1 MAEKVLVTGAAGLV
15 GGNLV
20 RRLVEQGFEVGAFLI
35 PGSNTAAL
43 DGLSVHRLSGDVLD
57 PQSLD
62 QATKGADYVFHLA
75 ALVTMWKYDAERIRD
90 VNVTGTINVI
100 NACMKNNIKRL
111 MHVSTVDA
119 IGFSTPKGQG
129 LMGNPSTEDVPYQ
142 NDRFN
147 IPYMRTKWEAQEI
160 VRTAVRN
167 KKIDAVIL
175 NPAYMLGPYDVRPS
189 SGRMI
194 IEVARSKVVPYTTG
208 GNNFVHVFDVADAMI
223 TALKKGRAGE
233 LYILGNENLFY
244 KQMFEK
250 IASVT
255 GKKPA
260 FVKVPKPL
268 AIAAGY
274 LGDLYGILKGKEPK
288 ISSGEASMGF
298 VQHFFSPQ
306 KARKELGLRSTP
318 VEVAIE
324 DAYRWFADNGYLEK
338 SRGSPN

>member
-20 RRLVEQGFEVGAFLI
+20 RRLVGQGFEVGALLI
-35 PGSNTAAL
+35 PGSNTAAFDDL
-43 DGLSVHRLSGDVLD
+43 PVHKLSGDVLD
-57 PQSLD
+57 PQSMD

-75 ALVTMWKYDAERIRD
+75 AMVTMWRYNAGRVRD

-100 NACMKNNIKRL
+100 EACMKNNIKRL

-119 IGFSTPKGQG
+119 IGFSTPDGHGFIDK
-129 LMGNPSTEDVPYQ
+129 PSTEDVPYQ

-147 IPYMRTKWEAQEI
+147 IPYMKTKWEAQQI

-175 NPAYMLGPYDVRPS
+175 NPTYMLGPYDVRPS

-194 IEVARSKVVPYTTG
+194 LEIVRSKVVPYTTG
-208 GNNFVHVFDVADAMI
+208 GNNFVHVGDVADAMVN
-223 TALKKGRAGE
+223 ALKKGRTGE

-244 KQMFEK
+244 RQIFEK

-255 GKKPA
+255 GKNPT
-260 FVKVPKPL
+260 FVKVPKLL
-268 AIAAGY
+268 ALAGGY
-274 LGDLYGILKGKEPK
+274 LGDIYGILKDVEPK
-288 ISSGEASMGF
+288 ISSGEATMGF
-298 VQHFFSPQ
+298 VQHFFSPE
-306 KARKELGLRSTP
+306 KARKELGLKSTP
-318 VEVAIE
+318 VETAIE
-324 DAYRWFADNGYLEK
+324 DAFRWFVDNGYTGK
-338 SRGSPN
+338 A